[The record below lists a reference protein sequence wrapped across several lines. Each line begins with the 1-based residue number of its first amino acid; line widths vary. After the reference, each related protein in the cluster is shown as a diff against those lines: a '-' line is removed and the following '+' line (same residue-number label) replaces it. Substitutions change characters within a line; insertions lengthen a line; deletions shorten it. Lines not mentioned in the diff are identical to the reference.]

1 MGRRGPPRTPTKI
14 LELRDSTQVWK
25 RKREPRPVAE
35 KPPCP
40 AWLDAEARKL
50 WRTITPEL
58 ARIGLLARID
68 QNALARYCHL
78 WVRWR
83 AEEMRLTAEG
93 MDIVT
98 YNADGQLMSIQPSPA
113 VARSLNLADK
123 LLKLEQHFGMT
134 PSARASL
141 RVEQPTSDAD
151 HDAKAKFFRR
161 QA

>member
-14 LELRDSTQVWK
+14 LALRDSTQVWK
-25 RKREPRPVAE
+25 RKREPQPPAE

-40 AWLDAEARKL
+40 AWLDPDARKM

-58 ARIGLLARID
+58 ARIGILARID

-83 AEEMRLTAEG
+83 AEEMRLTTEG
-93 MDIVT
+93 MDITT

-113 VARSLNLADK
+113 VARASNLADK
-123 LLKLEQHFGMT
+123 LLKLEQQFGMT

-141 RVEQPTSDAD
+141 RVEAPVTHAD
-151 HDAKAKFFRR
+151 QDPKAKFFR